1 MPYVAAR
8 PSNHKV
14 KGIYTYCREFYDE
27 RSKVEGRRSK
37 VEGRRSKVEGRRSK
51 VEGRRSKVE
60 GRRSKVEGR
69 RSKVEGRRS
78 KVEGRV
84 KGCAPRDQASGADGR
99 RSLLLPVCP
108 ATNSEPHRQPH
119 LFAEGES
126 LRDSGLGA
134 AVDADE
140 KADRREAEDQAGAAV
155 ADERK
160 WKAVVR

>member
-27 RSKVEGRRSK
+27 
-37 VEGRRSKVEGRRSK
+37 
-51 VEGRRSKVE
+51 
-60 GRRSKVEGR
+60 
-69 RSKVEGRRS
+69 RS